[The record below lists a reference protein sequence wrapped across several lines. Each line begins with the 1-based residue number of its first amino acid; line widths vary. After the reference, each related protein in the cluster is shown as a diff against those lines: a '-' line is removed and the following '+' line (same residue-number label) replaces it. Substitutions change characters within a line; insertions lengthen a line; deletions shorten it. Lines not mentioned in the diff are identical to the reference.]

1 MKTGKWRHFRESLLE
16 QFPQLNPENETYRWL
31 VLASVMVGT
40 FMAVLDS
47 TIVNVALSKLM
58 ATFGVSVDRI
68 EWIVTAYLL
77 IFAVT
82 LPSSSWLADAW
93 GYKPTF
99 LLGLFLFTFGSFLSS
114 LSWSIGTLIAFRVVQ
129 GAGAGLLLPVGM
141 AILTREFPPE
151 KRGIALGFWSVAAS
165 ASVALGPTAGGYLIE
180 RFSWHSIFDINIPI
194 GIMGMAASLIILRN
208 YKSPHVRYFD
218 VIGFLSL
225 TAFLTSLLLALAN
238 GNSAWNTGGWTSTYI
253 LTNIAISL
261 VGLVI
266 FLITE
271 FSIQHPLIDLRI
283 FKNLNFTISNTV
295 FFIFGLGVFG
305 STFLLPIYLQNS
317 LGYTPL
323 QAGLVFFPMG
333 ILVGLTAPLA
343 GMFSD
348 RFDGRIPA
356 AAGLAL
362 MAFSLYQYNF
372 LSYLSEKSQIMFPLY
387 LRGIAMGLIMSPLA
401 TIAISK
407 IAHEKMAQASGLINV
422 IRQIGGSFGVA
433 LFGTLITR
441 RTIFHS
447 AIYGQQLSAYSNS
460 FKQTVLKLQNF
471 AVHTTGGSSSDG
483 LSKAQSTIFTFVQ
496 NQAFIQAVD
505 DVFLVASIVVLA
517 SVVPALFLK
526 AHKGKRRAKPVDA
539 EKTSME
545 T

>member
-1 MKTGKWRHFRESLLE
+1 MNTQKWRHFRKSLLE

-31 VLASVMVGT
+31 VLTSVMVGT

-47 TIVNVALSKLM
+47 TIVNVALAKLM
-58 ATFGVSVDRI
+58 ATFGVSVDRV
-68 EWIVTAYLL
+68 EWIMTAYLL

-82 LPSSSWLADAW
+82 LPSSSWLADTW

-99 LLGLFLFTFGSFLSS
+99 ILGLFLFTFGSFLSS

-180 RFSWHSIFDINIPI
+180 HFSWHTIFDINIPI
-194 GIMGMAASLIILRN
+194 GIMGMTACLIILRN
-208 YKSPHVRYFD
+208 YKSPHVRFFD
-218 VIGFLSL
+218 LVGFLSL
-225 TAFLTSLLLALAN
+225 AAFLTCLLLALAS

-253 LTNIAISL
+253 LVNFAISFA
-261 VGLVI
+261 GLAI

-283 FKNLNFTISNTV
+283 FRSFNFSISNAV
-295 FFIFGLGVFG
+295 FFIFGLGMFG

-323 QAGLVFFPMG
+323 QAGLVFLPMG
-333 ILVGLTAPLA
+333 IILGMTAPLA

-348 RFDGRIPA
+348 KFNPKIPA
-356 AAGLAL
+356 VIGLAL
-362 MAFSLYQYNF
+362 MAFTLYQYSF
-372 LSYLSEKSQIMFPLY
+372 LSFLSEKPQIMLPLY
-387 LRGIAMGLIMSPLA
+387 LRGIAMGLIMSPLV
-401 TIAISK
+401 TIAISE
-407 IAHEKMAQASGLINV
+407 ITHEKMAQASGLINV

-433 LFGTLITR
+433 LFGTLLTQ

-447 AIYGQQLSAYSNS
+447 AVYGQQLSAYSDS
-460 FKQTVLKLQNF
+460 FKQTILKLQNF
-471 AVHTTGGSSSDG
+471 ATQATGGNYSES
-483 LSKAQSTIFTFVQ
+483 LSKAKALIYTFVQ
-496 NQAFIQAVD
+496 NQAFIRAVD
-505 DVFLVASIVVLA
+505 DVFLISSVIVLF
-517 SVVPALFLK
+517 SVFPIFFIRIR
-526 AHKGKRRAKPVDA
+526 KGNMLRRK
-539 EKTSME
+539 E
-545 T
+545 TK

>member
-1 MKTGKWRHFRESLLE
+1 MKTETWRHFRKSLLE

-31 VLASVMVGT
+31 VLTSVMVGT

-47 TIVNVALSKLM
+47 TIVNVALAKLM
-58 ATFGVSVDRI
+58 ATFGVSVDRV

-82 LPSSSWLADAW
+82 LPSSSWLADTW

-99 LLGLFLFTFGSFLSS
+99 LLGLFLFTLGSFLSS
-114 LSWSIGTLIAFRVVQ
+114 LSWSISILIVFRVVQ
-129 GAGAGLLLPVGM
+129 GAGAGFLLPVGM

-180 RFSWHSIFDINIPI
+180 HFSWHTIFDINIPI

-208 YKSPHVRYFD
+208 YKSPHLRYFD
-218 VIGFLSL
+218 LIGFLSL
-225 TAFLTSLLLALAN
+225 AAFLTCLLLALAS

-253 LTNIAISL
+253 LVNFAISF

-271 FSIQHPLIDLRI
+271 FSIRHPLIDLRI
-283 FKNLNFTISNTV
+283 FRSLNFSISNAV
-295 FFIFGLGVFG
+295 FFIFGLGMFG

-323 QAGLVFFPMG
+323 QAGLVFLPMG
-333 ILVGLTAPLA
+333 IVLGITAPLA
-343 GMFSD
+343 GIFSD
-348 RFDGRIPA
+348 KFNAKIPA
-356 AAGLAL
+356 VIGLAL
-362 MAFSLYQYNF
+362 MAFTLYQYSF
-372 LSYLSEKSQIMFPLY
+372 LSFLSEKPQIMVPLY
-387 LRGIAMGLIMSPLA
+387 LRGIAMGLIMSPLV
-401 TIAISK
+401 TVAISE
-407 IAHEKMAQASGLINV
+407 ITHEKMAQASGLINV

-447 AIYGQQLSAYSNS
+447 LTYGQQLSAYSDS

-471 AVHTTGGSSSDG
+471 AIQTTGGSYSEG
-483 LSKAQSTIFTFVQ
+483 LNKAKALIYMFVQ

-505 DVFLVASIVVLA
+505 DVFLIAAVIVLF
-517 SVVPALFLK
+517 SVFPVFFLRIR
-526 AHKGKRRAKPVDA
+526 KGDSLKIRNTR
-539 EKTSME
+539 
-545 T
+545 

>member
-1 MKTGKWRHFRESLLE
+1 MNTQKWRHFRKSLLE

-47 TIVNVALSKLM
+47 TIVNVALAKLM
-58 ATFGVSVDRI
+58 ATFGVSVDRV
-68 EWIVTAYLL
+68 EWIMTAYLL

-82 LPSSSWLADAW
+82 LPSSSWLADTW

-99 LLGLFLFTFGSFLSS
+99 ILGLFLFTFGSFLSS

-180 RFSWHSIFDINIPI
+180 HFSWHTIFDINIPI
-194 GIMGMAASLIILRN
+194 GIMGMAACLIILRN
-208 YKSPHVRYFD
+208 YKSPQVRFFD
-218 VIGFLSL
+218 LVGFLSL
-225 TAFLTSLLLALAN
+225 AAFLTCLLLALAN

-253 LTNIAISL
+253 LTNFAISFA
-261 VGLVI
+261 GLII

-271 FSIQHPLIDLRI
+271 FSVQHPLIDLRI
-283 FKNLNFTISNTV
+283 FRSFNFSISNAV
-295 FFIFGLGVFG
+295 FFIFGLGMFG

-323 QAGLVFFPMG
+323 QAGLVFLPMG
-333 ILVGLTAPLA
+333 IVLGITAPLA
-343 GMFSD
+343 GIFSD
-348 RFDGRIPA
+348 KFNAKIPA
-356 AAGLAL
+356 VIGLAL
-362 MAFSLYQYNF
+362 MAFTLYQYSF
-372 LSYLSEKSQIMFPLY
+372 LSFLSEKPQIMVPLY
-387 LRGIAMGLIMSPLA
+387 LRGIAMGLIMSPLV
-401 TIAISK
+401 TVAISE
-407 IAHEKMAQASGLINV
+407 ITHEKMAQASGLINV

-447 AIYGQQLSAYSNS
+447 VTYGQQLSAYSDS

-471 AVHTTGGSSSDG
+471 AIQTTGGSYSEG
-483 LSKAQSTIFTFVQ
+483 LSKAKALIYTFVQ

-505 DVFLVASIVVLA
+505 DVFLIAAVVVLL
-517 SVVPALFLK
+517 SVFPVFFLRIR
-526 AHKGKRRAKPVDA
+526 KGDKLKISNTR
-539 EKTSME
+539 
-545 T
+545 

>member
-1 MKTGKWRHFRESLLE
+1 MKTEKWRHFRTSLLE
-16 QFPQLNPENETYRWL
+16 QFPQLNHENETYRWL

-114 LSWSIGTLIAFRVVQ
+114 LSWSIGTLIVFRVVQ

-225 TAFLTSLLLALAN
+225 TAFLTCLLLALSN

-283 FKNLNFTISNTV
+283 FKDLNFTISNMV

-317 LGYTPL
+317 LRYTPL

-356 AAGLAL
+356 VAGLAL
-362 MAFSLYQYNF
+362 MALSLYQYNF

-401 TIAISK
+401 TTAISK
-407 IAHEKMAQASGLINV
+407 VAHEKMAQASGLINV

-447 AIYGQQLSAYSNS
+447 AIYGQQLNAYSDT
-460 FKQTVLKLQNF
+460 FKQTILKLQHF
-471 AVHTTGGSSSDG
+471 AVHTSGGSSSDG
-483 LSKAQSTIFTFVQ
+483 LSKAQATIFTFVQ
-496 NQAFIQAVD
+496 NQAFIKAVD
-505 DVFLVASIVVLA
+505 DVFLIASIVVLA
-517 SVVPALFLK
+517 SLVPALFLRT
-526 AHKGKRRAKPVDA
+526 HKGGRRAKPIST
-539 EKTSME
+539 EKSIVEM
-545 T
+545 

>member
-1 MKTGKWRHFRESLLE
+1 VNTQKWRYFRKGLLE

-31 VLASVMVGT
+31 VLTSVMVGT

-47 TIVNVALSKLM
+47 TIVNVALAKLM
-58 ATFGVSVDRI
+58 ATFGVSVDRV
-68 EWIVTAYLL
+68 EWIMTAYLL

-82 LPSSSWLADAW
+82 LPSSSWLADTW

-99 LLGLFLFTFGSFLSS
+99 ILGLFLFTFGSFLSS

-180 RFSWHSIFDINIPI
+180 HFSWHTIFDINIPI
-194 GIMGMAASLIILRN
+194 GIMGMAACLIILRN
-208 YKSPHVRYFD
+208 YKSPHVRFFD
-218 VIGFLSL
+218 LVGFLSL
-225 TAFLTSLLLALAN
+225 AAFLTCLLLALAS

-253 LTNIAISL
+253 LTNFAISFA
-261 VGLVI
+261 GLII

-271 FSIQHPLIDLRI
+271 FSIQYPLIDLRI
-283 FKNLNFTISNTV
+283 FRSFNFSISNAV
-295 FFIFGLGVFG
+295 FFIFGLGMFG

-323 QAGLVFFPMG
+323 QAGLVFLPMG
-333 ILVGLTAPLA
+333 IVLGITAPLA
-343 GMFSD
+343 GIFSD
-348 RFDGRIPA
+348 KFNAKIPA
-356 AAGLAL
+356 VIGLAL
-362 MAFSLYQYNF
+362 MAFTLYQYSF
-372 LSYLSEKSQIMFPLY
+372 LSFLSEKPQIMVPLY
-387 LRGIAMGLIMSPLA
+387 LRGIAMGLIMSPLV
-401 TIAISK
+401 TVAISE
-407 IAHEKMAQASGLINV
+407 ITHEKMAQASGLINV

-447 AIYGQQLSAYSNS
+447 VTYGQQLSAYSDS
-460 FKQTVLKLQNF
+460 FKQAVLKLQIF
-471 AVHTTGGSSSDG
+471 AIQTTGGSYSEG
-483 LSKAQSTIFTFVQ
+483 LNKAKALIYTFVQ

-505 DVFLVASIVVLA
+505 DVFLIAAVIVLL
-517 SVVPALFLK
+517 SVFPVFFLRIR
-526 AHKGKRRAKPVDA
+526 KGDRLKIRDTR
-539 EKTSME
+539 
-545 T
+545 

>member
-1 MKTGKWRHFRESLLE
+1 MRTQKWRHFRKSLLE
-16 QFPQLNPENETYRWL
+16 QFPQLNPENTIYRWL

-47 TIVNVALSKLM
+47 TIVNVALAKLM
-58 ATFGVSVDRI
+58 ATFGVSVDRV

-82 LPSSSWLADAW
+82 LPSSSWLADSW

-129 GAGAGLLLPVGM
+129 GAGAGFLLPVGM

-180 RFSWHSIFDINIPI
+180 HFSWHSIFDINVPI
-194 GIMGMAASLIILRN
+194 GVMGMAASLIILRN

-218 VIGFLSL
+218 LIGFLSL
-225 TAFLTSLLLALAN
+225 AAFLTCLLLALAN

-253 LTNIAISL
+253 LTNFAISF

-271 FSIQHPLIDLRI
+271 FSIQHPLIELRL
-283 FKNLNFTISNTV
+283 FKNSNFSVSNAI
-295 FFIFGLGVFG
+295 FFIFGLGLFG

-323 QAGLVFFPMG
+323 QAGLFFLPMG
-333 ILVGLTAPLA
+333 ILVGITAPLA

-348 RFDGRIPA
+348 KFDGRIPA
-356 AAGLAL
+356 MVGLAL
-362 MAFSLYQYNF
+362 MALSLYQYNF

-401 TIAISK
+401 TVAISE
-407 IAHEKMAQASGLINV
+407 ITHEKMAQASGLINV

-433 LFGTLITR
+433 LFGTILTQ

-447 AIYGQQLSAYSNS
+447 AIYGQQLSAYSDS
-460 FKQTVLKLQNF
+460 FKQTILKLQNF
-471 AVHTTGGSSSDG
+471 AIQTTGGSLSEG
-483 LSKAQSTIFTFVQ
+483 LNKAKAIIYTFVQ

-505 DVFLVASIVVLA
+505 DVFLIASIIVLA
-517 SVVPALFLK
+517 SVVPVLFLRT
-526 AHKGKRRAKPVDA
+526 HRGKGRIKPRDT
-539 EKTSME
+539 EKSPME
-545 T
+545 I

>member
-1 MKTGKWRHFRESLLE
+1 MKTQKWRHFRKSLLE
-16 QFPQLNPENETYRWL
+16 QFPQLNPENATYRWL
-31 VLASVMVGT
+31 VMASVMVGT

-47 TIVNVALSKLM
+47 TIVNVALAKLM
-58 ATFGVSVDRI
+58 ATFGVSVDRV

-99 LLGLFLFTFGSFLSS
+99 LLGLFLFTLGSFLSS
-114 LSWSIGTLIAFRVVQ
+114 LSWSISMLIAFRVVQ
-129 GAGAGLLLPVGM
+129 GAGAGFLLPVGM

-180 RFSWHSIFDINIPI
+180 HFSWHSIFDINVPI
-194 GIMGMAASLIILRN
+194 GIMGMVASLIILRN

-218 VIGFLSL
+218 LIGFLSL
-225 TAFLTSLLLALAN
+225 AAFLTCLLLALAN

-253 LTNIAISL
+253 LTNFAISL
-261 VGLVI
+261 AGLVV

-283 FKNLNFTISNTV
+283 FKNFNFTISNIV
-295 FFIFGLGVFG
+295 FFIFGLGMYG

-333 ILVGLTAPLA
+333 ILVGITAPLA

-348 RFDGRIPA
+348 KFDGRIPA
-356 AAGLAL
+356 VVGLAL
-362 MAFSLYQYNF
+362 MAFTLYQYNF

-401 TIAISK
+401 TVAISE
-407 IAHEKMAQASGLINV
+407 ITHEKMAQASGLINV

-433 LFGTLITR
+433 LFGAILTQ

-447 AIYGQQLSAYSNS
+447 AIYGQQLSAYSDS
-460 FKQTVLKLQNF
+460 FKQTILKLQHF
-471 AVHTTGGSSSDG
+471 ATQSTGGSLSEG
-483 LSKAQSTIFTFVQ
+483 LSKAKAIIFTFVQ

-505 DVFLVASIVVLA
+505 DVFLIASIIVLA
-517 SVVPALFLK
+517 SVVPALFLRTRR
-526 AHKGKRRAKPVDA
+526 GKRRIKPRDT
-539 EKTSME
+539 EKSPME
-545 T
+545 I